1 MHAACCII
9 LFILKSQWVLDF
21 SIVLCFGR
29 WTSRLL
35 KQVVLTVSF
44 LPSQI
49 RQQHDNRYDTTF
61 CHQLRQEQPIP
72 INNFCYW
79 LSYRVKA
86 TDNCSFLAI
95 VNSIVELHQPFIRL
109 YQLCRCV
116 ATTWHNLFLHKH
128 VTALQLWYDSD
139 TESLLFLIN
148 SDTE

>member
-49 RQQHDNRYDTTF
+49 RQQQNQQIRYNTLPSVTARTTDTNK
-61 CHQLRQEQPIP
+61 QL
-72 INNFCYW
+72 CYW
-79 LSYRVKA
+79 LSYRVNA
-86 TDNCSFLAI
+86 TDNCSYLAI
-95 VNSIVELHQPFIRL
+95 VNAIIELHQPFRRL